1 MAIIREFKSLKT
13 ENEEL
18 NEENKTLYAEL
29 SKARAES
36 EARAE
41 EIQNEVFSIIGNMKL
56 LKDNKEEN
64 WIELL
69 GKYIDEQY
77 EILKKDLFEDY
88 QSNEQ
93 INE

>member
-1 MAIIREFKSLKT
+1 
-13 ENEEL
+13 
-18 NEENKTLYAEL
+18 
-29 SKARAES
+29 
-36 EARAE
+36 
-41 EIQNEVFSIIGNMKL
+41 MKL